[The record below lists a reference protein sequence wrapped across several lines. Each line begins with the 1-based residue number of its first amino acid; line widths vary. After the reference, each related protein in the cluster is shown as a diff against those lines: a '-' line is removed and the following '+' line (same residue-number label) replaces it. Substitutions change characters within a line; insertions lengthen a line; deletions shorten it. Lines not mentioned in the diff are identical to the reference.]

1 MLDTP
6 ASGAFRME
14 LASLTV
20 SFDGPRSV
28 GEQITQVI
36 GAAPALIA
44 ALVLLYVVVRL
55 RNTLP
60 AIVARLTNVE
70 AFGLKLSLSGGQAMS
85 AAVDMARKNPRW
97 EGEAP
102 VADQHRALARALRE
116 RSLLEGAEILWVDDR
131 PSNNRNEA
139 RMFHS
144 FGAVITFACTT
155 EEALAALGDGD
166 KQKQPFHM
174 IISDIDRA
182 FPTPNPNAGLEILP
196 PLVQAGR
203 REPVVFYVG
212 RLNPDAGV
220 PPGAFGITNRPDEL
234 LDLTLDALVR
244 VRG

>member
-1 MLDTP
+1 MD
-6 ASGAFRME
+6 

-20 SFDGPRSV
+20 SFAGPPSI

-55 RNTLP
+55 RDTLP
-60 AIVARLTNVE
+60 AIVARLTDVE

-85 AAVDMARKNPRW
+85 AAVEMARKNPHW

-116 RSLLEGAEILWVDDR
+116 RKLLDGAEILWVDDC

-139 RMFHS
+139 RMLRS
-144 FGAVITFACTT
+144 FGVMITFACTT
-155 EEALAALGDGD
+155 EEALTALHDGD
-166 KQKQPFHM
+166 EQKQPFDM
-174 IISDIDRA
+174 IISDIDRDY
-182 FPTPNPNAGLEILP
+182 PTPNPRAGLDMLP
-196 PLVQAGR
+196 RLAEAGH
-203 REPVVFYVG
+203 RETVVFYVG
-212 RLNPDAGV
+212 RLNRNAGV

-234 LDLTLDALVR
+234 LNLTLDALVR
-244 VRG
+244 VRAS